1 MTLQLHY
8 DAQLL
13 RILRLHYLFAVRHS
27 RLEYVRTMSYY
38 VTSTRYGWYT
48 GPLSWDSRAV

>member
-13 RILRLHYLFAVRHS
+13 RILRLYYLFAIRHS
-27 RLEYVRTMSYY
+27 RLEYVQSLIT
-38 VTSTRYGWYT
+38 
-48 GPLSWDSRAV
+48 